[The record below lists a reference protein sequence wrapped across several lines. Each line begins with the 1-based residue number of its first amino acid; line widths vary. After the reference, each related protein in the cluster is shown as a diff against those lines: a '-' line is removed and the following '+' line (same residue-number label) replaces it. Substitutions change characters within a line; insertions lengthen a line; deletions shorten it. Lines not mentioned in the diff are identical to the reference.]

1 MAEKDITEKNLEVL
15 NDVFADIVNVLL
27 FKGEQVINEKDLE
40 TDTTKSMF
48 KADGKI
54 HEQERD
60 VSKFWKNGEIRISI
74 LGIENQTA
82 QDSDMPLRVISYD
95 GASYKQQLL
104 DKNQKKRYPV
114 ATLVLYF
121 GTEEKWSKAKHLYD
135 CFQIPEK
142 LKPFVNDYKINVFN
156 IAFLSPKT
164 ISMFKSDF
172 KIIAEYFRAK
182 RLNQKYKGSQEKLKH
197 ANETLKMF
205 SALTGDNS
213 FEKVYNEVNSKKGG
227 ITMCDVVERIRND
240 GITEGINKGILE
252 GRIEGRTEEQ
262 ERIIMNL
269 IESNAGTIE
278 QIAAWVK
285 LPVKEVQKIAR
296 KVPVNA

>member
-1 MAEKDITEKNLEVL
+1 MAEKDITEKNLEAL

-40 TDTTKSMF
+40 ADTTKSMF

-104 DKNQKKRYPV
+104 DNKNQKKRYPV

-135 CFQIPEK
+135 CFEVPEK

-156 IAFLSPKT
+156 IAFLSSKT
-164 ISMFKSDF
+164 IAMFKSDF

-182 RLNQKYKGSQEKLKH
+182 RLNQKYKGSKEKLKH

-205 SALTGDNS
+205 SALTGDDS
-213 FEKVYNEVNSKKGG
+213 FEKVYNEDNFKKGG
-227 ITMCDVVERIRND
+227 ITMCDVVKRIRD
-240 GITEGINKGILE
+240 EGITEGINKGIA
-252 GRIEGRTEEQ
+252 EEK

>member
-1 MAEKDITEKNLEVL
+1 MAEKDITEKNLEAL

-40 TDTTKSMF
+40 ADTTKSMF

-104 DKNQKKRYPV
+104 DKKLKKRYPV

-135 CFQIPEK
+135 CFEVPEK
-142 LKPFVNDYKINVFN
+142 LKSFVNDYKINVFN

-182 RLNQKYKGSQEKLKH
+182 RLNQKYKGSKEKLKH

-213 FEKVYNEVNSKKGG
+213 FEKVYNEDNSKKGG
-227 ITMCDVVERIRND
+227 IAMCDVVERIRND
-240 GITEGINKGILE
+240 GITEGRTEGILE
-252 GRIEGRTEEQ
+252 GKADVIRK
-262 ERIIMNL
+262 ML
-269 IESNAGTIE
+269 DANALTIE
-278 QIAAWVK
+278 QIADILK

>member
-1 MAEKDITEKNLEVL
+1 MAEKDITEKNLEAL

-40 TDTTKSMF
+40 ADTTKSMF

-104 DKNQKKRYPV
+104 DTNQKKRYPV

-135 CFQIPEK
+135 CFEVPEK
-142 LKPFVNDYKINVFN
+142 LKSFVNDYKINVFN
-156 IAFLSPKT
+156 IAFLSSKT
-164 ISMFKSDF
+164 IAMFKSDF

-205 SALTGDNS
+205 SALTGDDS
-213 FEKVYNEVNSKKGG
+213 FEKVYNEGNFKKGG

-240 GITEGINKGILE
+240 G
-252 GRIEGRTEEQ
+252 RTEEK

-285 LPVKEVQKIAR
+285 LPVKEVQKIAK

>member
-1 MAEKDITEKNLEVL
+1 MAEKDITEKNLEAL

-40 TDTTKSMF
+40 ADTTKSMF

-74 LGIENQTA
+74 LGIENQTV
-82 QDSDMPLRVISYD
+82 QNSDMPLRVISYD

-135 CFQIPEK
+135 CFEVPEK

-164 ISMFKSDF
+164 IAMFKSDF
-172 KIIAEYFRAK
+172 KIIAEYFRAE
-182 RLNQKYKGSQEKLKH
+182 RLNQKYKGSKEKLKH

-205 SALTGDNS
+205 SALTGDDS
-213 FEKVYNEVNSKKGG
+213 FEKVYNEGNFKKGG

-240 GITEGINKGILE
+240 GRT
-252 GRIEGRTEEQ
+252 EGRTEEQ

>member
-1 MAEKDITEKNLEVL
+1 MAEKDITEKNHEVL

-135 CFQIPEK
+135 CFEVPVK

-164 ISMFKSDF
+164 IAMFKSDF

-182 RLNQKYKGSQEKLKH
+182 RLNQKYKGSKEKLKH

-213 FEKVYNEVNSKKGG
+213 FEKVYNEGNSKKGG

-240 GITEGINKGILE
+240 GITEG
-252 GRIEGRTEEQ
+252 Q

-285 LPVKEVQKIAR
+285 LPVKEVQKIAK

>member
-1 MAEKDITEKNLEVL
+1 MAEKDITEKNLEAL
-15 NDVFADIVNVLL
+15 NDVFADIVNVLF

-40 TDTTKSMF
+40 ADTTKSMF

-104 DKNQKKRYPV
+104 DTNQKKRYPV

-135 CFQIPEK
+135 CFEVPVN

-182 RLNQKYKGSQEKLKH
+182 RLNQKYKGSKEKLKH

-213 FEKVYNEVNSKKGG
+213 FEKVYNEDNFKKGG

-240 GITEGINKGILE
+240 GRT
-252 GRIEGRTEEQ
+252 EGRTEEK

>member
-1 MAEKDITEKNLEVL
+1 MAEKDITEKNLEAL

-40 TDTTKSMF
+40 ADTTKSMF

-104 DKNQKKRYPV
+104 DKKQKKRYPV

-135 CFQIPEK
+135 CFEVPEK

-164 ISMFKSDF
+164 IAMFKSDF

-182 RLNQKYKGSQEKLKH
+182 RLNQKYKGSKEKLKH

-205 SALTGDNS
+205 SALTGDDS
-213 FEKVYNEVNSKKGG
+213 FEKVYNEGNFKKGG

-240 GITEGINKGILE
+240 GRT
-252 GRIEGRTEEQ
+252 EGRTEEQ

>member
-1 MAEKDITEKNLEVL
+1 MAEKDITEKNLEAL

-40 TDTTKSMF
+40 ADTTKSMF
-48 KADGKI
+48 KADSKI

-104 DKNQKKRYPV
+104 DTNQKKRYPV

-135 CFQIPEK
+135 CFEVPVK

-156 IAFLSPKT
+156 IAFLSSKT
-164 ISMFKSDF
+164 IAMFKSDF

-182 RLNQKYKGSQEKLKH
+182 RLNQKYKGSKEKLKH

-205 SALTGDNS
+205 SALTGDDS
-213 FEKVYNEVNSKKGG
+213 FEKVYNEGNFKKGG
-227 ITMCDVVERIRND
+227 ITMCDVVERIRD
-240 GITEGINKGILE
+240 EGITAGINKGIA
-252 GRIEGRTEEQ
+252 EEK

-285 LPVKEVQKIAR
+285 LPVKEVQKIAK

>member
-1 MAEKDITEKNLEVL
+1 MAEKDITEKNLEAL

-40 TDTTKSMF
+40 ADTTKSMF

-135 CFQIPEK
+135 CFEVPEK

-164 ISMFKSDF
+164 IAMFKSDF

-182 RLNQKYKGSQEKLKH
+182 RLNQKYKGSKEKLKH

-205 SALTGDNS
+205 SALTGDDS
-213 FEKVYNEVNSKKGG
+213 FEKVYNEGNFKKGG

-240 GITEGINKGILE
+240 GRTEG
-252 GRIEGRTEEQ
+252 Q

>member
-1 MAEKDITEKNLEVL
+1 MAEKDITEKNLEAL

-40 TDTTKSMF
+40 ADTTKSMF

-104 DKNQKKRYPV
+104 DEKQKKRYPV

-135 CFQIPEK
+135 CFEVPEK

-164 ISMFKSDF
+164 IAMFKSDF

-205 SALTGDNS
+205 SALTGDDS
-213 FEKVYNEVNSKKGG
+213 FEKVYNEGNFKKGG

-240 GITEGINKGILE
+240 G
-252 GRIEGRTEEQ
+252 RTEEK

-296 KVPVNA
+296 KVSVNA

>member
-1 MAEKDITEKNLEVL
+1 MAEKDITEKNLEAL
-15 NDVFADIVNVLL
+15 NDVFADIVNVLF

-40 TDTTKSMF
+40 ADTTKSMF

-104 DKNQKKRYPV
+104 DKKQKKRYPV
-114 ATLVLYF
+114 TTLVLYF

-135 CFQIPEK
+135 CFEVPVK

-172 KIIAEYFRAK
+172 KIIAEYFRTK
-182 RLNQKYKGSQEKLKH
+182 RLNQKYKGSKEKLKH

-205 SALTGDNS
+205 SALTGDDS
-213 FEKVYNEVNSKKGG
+213 FEKVYNEGNFKKGG

-240 GITEGINKGILE
+240 G
-252 GRIEGRTEEQ
+252 RTEEK

>member
-1 MAEKDITEKNLEVL
+1 MAEKDITEKNLEAL

-40 TDTTKSMF
+40 ADTTKSMF

-104 DKNQKKRYPV
+104 DTNQKKRYPV

-135 CFQIPEK
+135 CFEVPEK

-164 ISMFKSDF
+164 IAMFKSDF

-182 RLNQKYKGSQEKLKH
+182 RLNQKYKGSKEKLKH

-213 FEKVYNEVNSKKGG
+213 FEKVYNEGNSKKGG

-240 GITEGINKGILE
+240 GRT
-252 GRIEGRTEEQ
+252 EGRTEEQ

-296 KVPVNA
+296 KVPVNS

>member
-1 MAEKDITEKNLEVL
+1 MAEKDITEKNLEAL

-40 TDTTKSMF
+40 ADTTKSMF

-104 DKNQKKRYPV
+104 DKKQKKRYPV

-135 CFQIPEK
+135 CFEVPEK

-164 ISMFKSDF
+164 IAMFKSDF

-213 FEKVYNEVNSKKGG
+213 FEKVYNEDNSKKGG

-240 GITEGINKGILE
+240 GRTE
-252 GRIEGRTEEQ
+252 GRIEGRTEEK

>member
-1 MAEKDITEKNLEVL
+1 MAEKDITEKNLEAL

-135 CFQIPEK
+135 CFEIPEK

-172 KIIAEYFRAK
+172 KIIAEYFRTK
-182 RLNQKYKGSQEKLKH
+182 RLNQKYKGSKEKLKH

-213 FEKVYNEVNSKKGG
+213 FEKVYNEGNSKKGG

-240 GITEGINKGILE
+240 GRT
-252 GRIEGRTEEQ
+252 EGRTEEQ

-269 IESNAGTIE
+269 IESDAGTIE

-285 LPVKEVQKIAR
+285 LPVKEFQKIAR

>member
-1 MAEKDITEKNLEVL
+1 MAEKDITEKNLEAL

-40 TDTTKSMF
+40 ADTTKSMF

-135 CFQIPEK
+135 CFEVPEK

-164 ISMFKSDF
+164 IAMFKSDF

-182 RLNQKYKGSQEKLKH
+182 RLNQKYKGSKEKLKH

-252 GRIEGRTEEQ
+252 GKADVIKK
-262 ERIIMNL
+262 ML
-269 IESNAGTIE
+269 DANALTIE
-278 QIAAWVK
+278 QIADILK

>member
-1 MAEKDITEKNLEVL
+1 MAEKDITEKNLEAL
-15 NDVFADIVNVLL
+15 NDVFADIVNVLF

-40 TDTTKSMF
+40 ADTTKSMF

-104 DKNQKKRYPV
+104 DTNQKKRYPV

-135 CFQIPEK
+135 CFEVPEK
-142 LKPFVNDYKINVFN
+142 LKSFVNDYKINVFN

-164 ISMFKSDF
+164 IAMFKSDF

-182 RLNQKYKGSQEKLKH
+182 RLNQKYKGSKEKLKH

-205 SALTGDNS
+205 SALTGDDS
-213 FEKVYNEVNSKKGG
+213 FEKVYNEGNFKKGG
-227 ITMCDVVERIRND
+227 ITMCDVVERIRD
-240 GITEGINKGILE
+240 EGITAGINKGIA
-252 GRIEGRTEEQ
+252 EEK

>member
-1 MAEKDITEKNLEVL
+1 MAEKDITEKNLEAL

-40 TDTTKSMF
+40 ADTTKSMF

-104 DKNQKKRYPV
+104 DKKQKKRYPV

-135 CFQIPEK
+135 CFEVPEK
-142 LKPFVNDYKINVFN
+142 LKSFVNDYKINVFN

-164 ISMFKSDF
+164 IAMFKSDF

-182 RLNQKYKGSQEKLKH
+182 RLNQKYKGSKEKLKH

-205 SALTGDNS
+205 SALTGDDS
-213 FEKVYNEVNSKKGG
+213 FEKVYNEGNFKKGG

-240 GITEGINKGILE
+240 GRTE
-252 GRIEGRTEEQ
+252 GRIEGRTEEK

-285 LPVKEVQKIAR
+285 LPVKEVQKIVR

>member
-1 MAEKDITEKNLEVL
+1 MAEKDITEKNLEAL

-40 TDTTKSMF
+40 ADTTKSMF

-104 DKNQKKRYPV
+104 DKKQKKRYPV

-121 GTEEKWSKAKHLYD
+121 GTEEKWAKAKHLYD
-135 CFQIPEK
+135 CFEVPEK

-164 ISMFKSDF
+164 IAMFKSDF

-182 RLNQKYKGSQEKLKH
+182 RLNQKYKGSKEKLKH

-205 SALTGDNS
+205 SALTGDDS
-213 FEKVYNEVNSKKGG
+213 FEKVYNAGNFKKGG

-240 GITEGINKGILE
+240 GRT
-252 GRIEGRTEEQ
+252 EGRTEEQ

>member
-1 MAEKDITEKNLEVL
+1 MAEKDITEKNLEAL

-40 TDTTKSMF
+40 ADTTKSMF

-104 DKNQKKRYPV
+104 DTNQKKRYPV

-135 CFQIPEK
+135 CFEVPEK
-142 LKPFVNDYKINVFN
+142 LKSFVNDYKINVFN
-156 IAFLSPKT
+156 IAFLSSKT
-164 ISMFKSDF
+164 IAMFKSDF

-182 RLNQKYKGSQEKLKH
+182 RLNQKYKGSKEKLKH

-205 SALTGDNS
+205 SALTGDDS
-213 FEKVYNEVNSKKGG
+213 FEKVYNEGNFKKGG
-227 ITMCDVVERIRND
+227 ITMCDVVERIRD
-240 GITEGINKGILE
+240 EGITAGINKGIA
-252 GRIEGRTEEQ
+252 EEK

-285 LPVKEVQKIAR
+285 LPVKEVQKIAK

>member
-1 MAEKDITEKNLEVL
+1 MAEKDITEKNLEAL
-15 NDVFADIVNVLL
+15 NDVFADIVNVLF

-40 TDTTKSMF
+40 ADTTKSMF

-135 CFQIPEK
+135 CFEVPVK

-172 KIIAEYFRAK
+172 KIIAEYFRTK
-182 RLNQKYKGSQEKLKH
+182 RLNQKYKGSKEKLKH

-205 SALTGDNS
+205 SALTGDDS
-213 FEKVYNEVNSKKGG
+213 FEKVYNEGNFKKGG

-240 GITEGINKGILE
+240 G
-252 GRIEGRTEEQ
+252 RTEEK

>member
-1 MAEKDITEKNLEVL
+1 MAEKDITEKNLEAL

-27 FKGEQVINEKDLE
+27 FKGERLIQENELE
-40 TDTTKSMF
+40 ADTTKSMF

-60 VSKFWKNGEIRISI
+60 VSKFWKSGEIRISI

-104 DKNQKKRYPV
+104 DKNKKKRYPV

-121 GTEEKWSKAKHLYD
+121 GTDEKWSAAKRLYD
-135 CFQIPEK
+135 CFDIPEK

-164 ISMFKSDF
+164 IAMFKSDF
-172 KIIAEYFRAK
+172 KIIAEYFRTK
-182 RLNQKYKGSQEKLKH
+182 RLHQKYKGSKEKLQH

-205 SALTGDNS
+205 SALTGDDS
-213 FEKVYNEVNSKKGG
+213 FERVYNESNFGRGG
-227 ITMCDVVERIRND
+227 VTMCDVVERIRND
-240 GITEGINKGILE
+240 GITEGILE
-252 GRIEGRTEEQ
+252 GKADVIKKMLETNFATEQ
-262 ERIIMNL
+262 
-269 IESNAGTIE
+269 
-278 QIAAWVK
+278 QIAALLK
-285 LPVKEVQKIAR
+285 ISVKEVQKIAR
-296 KVPVNA
+296 KVPVMG